1 MLSDS
6 ERELLG
12 LSLKVAVTG
21 TVAVLPIAYLLAY
34 ALARGRSRLKPLL
47 DAAVTLPLV
56 LPPVVTGLALLML
69 LGRQGPLGR
78 WLYDTFGF
86 TVAFRW
92 TGAAIAAAVMALPLM
107 VRVMRVSIENV
118 DVGLESAARTL
129 GAGRWRA
136 FRTVT
141 LPLTRTGLLA
151 GGVLGFAKALG
162 EFGATIT
169 FVSSIPGE
177 TRTLPLAIYGLLQV
191 PGGEQQ
197 AARLAVFSLVVS
209 LVAIFAAEAMNRRLR
224 LT

>member
-78 WLYDTFGF
+78 WLYDTFGV

-151 GGVLGFAKALG
+151 GVVLGFAKALG